1 MKTGTSFTYKLFFME
16 GNTALLEDAV
26 HVTEYDEPEPDRVP
40 RLHPDAEISP
50 TMKSVASSLNVKVR
64 EMAAVLVVPPEAG
77 VFTEV
82 VVIVTVGSVMSCSTK
97 TFPESVEET
106 VA

>member
-1 MKTGTSFTYKLFFME
+1 MLPFPTESVKVLAATSIV
-16 GNTALLEDAV
+16 TALLEDAV

-77 VFTEV
+77 AVSYTHLTLPTILLV
-82 VVIVTVGSVMSCSTK
+82 
-97 TFPESVEET
+97 
-106 VA
+106 